1 MVETNVRSHSR
12 YENYILVCSPLYASL
27 LSPKEVSMAANKNR
41 EKFVELAEKRVS
53 RTLKDIKLIGNLSN
67 RTNYS
72 YTEQDVKKI
81 MLALNKAVAEVKARF
96 DAKGAAADEAFK
108 L

>member
-1 MVETNVRSHSR
+1 MAVSRS
-12 YENYILVCSPLYASL
+12 
-27 LSPKEVSMAANKNR
+27 R

-53 RTLKDIKLIGNLSN
+53 RALRDIKLIGNLSN

-81 MLALNKAVAEVKARF
+81 TRALNKAVSEMKARF
-96 DAKGAAADEAFK
+96 DAKGEPEEQTFK

>member
-1 MVETNVRSHSR
+1 
-12 YENYILVCSPLYASL
+12 
-27 LSPKEVSMAANKNR
+27 MADSKNR
-41 EKFVELAEKRVS
+41 ERFVDLAEKRVS

-72 YTEQDVKKI
+72 YTDQDVKKI
-81 MLALNKAVAEVKARF
+81 MQALNKAVTEMKARF
-96 DAKGAAADEAFK
+96 DAKGAAAEESFK

>member
-1 MVETNVRSHSR
+1 
-12 YENYILVCSPLYASL
+12 
-27 LSPKEVSMAANKNR
+27 MADSKNR
-41 EKFVELAEKRVS
+41 ERFVVLAEKRVS
-53 RTLKDIKLIGNLSN
+53 RTIKDIKLIGNLSN

-72 YTEQDVKKI
+72 YTDQDVKKI
-81 MLALNKAVAEVKARF
+81 MQALNKAVAEMKARF

>member
-1 MVETNVRSHSR
+1 M
-12 YENYILVCSPLYASL
+12 AS
-27 LSPKEVSMAANKNR
+27 SKDR
-41 EKFVELAEKRVS
+41 DKFVELAEKRVS
-53 RTLKDIKLIGNLSN
+53 RALKDIKLIGNLSN

-81 MLALNKAVAEVKARF
+81 TAALRKSVDEMKARF
-96 DAKGAAADEAFK
+96 DAKGDSVDEAFK